1 MATIS
6 ELNINGTLYDIR
18 DNSKLPLAGGTM
30 TGKLNM
36 KSGITMNGTDF
47 ALGTS
52 SSSSN
57 DSGDLVYLYGDGSEK
72 MRIWTDNTYTTAAG
86 PNYRV
91 YNSSGTQLYTGKLS
105 IDGGYGFQKFA
116 TSGAVTVASSGT
128 TLSKTITITT
138 HGRPV
143 FLACSGDNN
152 PTDSTSWF
160 NIYFYRGSTQ
170 LCHQIDESHGSSWNI
185 PFAMVYLDTVAAG
198 TYTYECRITSG
209 SGATNLNEDNA
220 LQSPNFA
227 VFEI

>member
-72 MRIWTDNTYTTAAG
+72 MRI
-86 PNYRV
+86 
-91 YNSSGTQLYTGKLS
+91 
-105 IDGGYGFQKFA
+105 
-116 TSGAVTVASSGT
+116 
-128 TLSKTITITT
+128 
-138 HGRPV
+138 
-143 FLACSGDNN
+143 
-152 PTDSTSWF
+152 
-160 NIYFYRGSTQ
+160 
-170 LCHQIDESHGSSWNI
+170 
-185 PFAMVYLDTVAAG
+185 
-198 TYTYECRITSG
+198 
-209 SGATNLNEDNA
+209 
-220 LQSPNFA
+220 
-227 VFEI
+227 